1 MYGKKRVS
9 IYRDIHFHKLSR
21 CKPSDDGFMI
31 VKWKQGVCIL
41 IKVFLVSFFSQ
52 IFVFT
57 NHNHS
62 TTCFIP
68 FLNRFFFSL
77 TEFFLLPMDS
87 ISQ

>member
-41 IKVFLVSFFSQ
+41 IKVFLVSFL
-52 IFVFT
+52 VK
-57 NHNHS
+57 
-62 TTCFIP
+62 
-68 FLNRFFFSL
+68 FLFSL
-77 TEFFLLPMDS
+77 IIIIQPHVLYRF
-87 ISQ
+87 